1 MDISELNLIVFDEEE
16 NFEKTKDFLG
26 YEGSTIKRLF
36 CIQNDLQLKNI
47 IDNQLVDDDYIFLV
61 VHVFGK
67 TPNLKGIKKFLA
79 TDIPDRYPHLEYVY
93 ISDGAK
99 QDDIQHLMIDNDITP
114 KKEVYKYSQVRE
126 GLKNGSFKPITK
138 KELIENDI
146 NKAIIP
152 RENLTSKN
160 EKENRYQYAI
170 FTALYDEFEPLDS
183 FIDWDESK
191 SINTGT
197 TIYKVGKIKNTEKE
211 VVGTWAR
218 KTGMIDAAILVTE
231 MIHLFNPKYVIM
243 PGVCGGEEKTNFR
256 DIIVATDVFLLGKG
270 KIKDV
275 TEKDI
280 EKKTNQKI
288 ELFYNGN
295 DFNKYQLTDKEGK
308 PVDIIIEKFEK
319 ENNSEESCS
328 DIEYLIKPNSSK
340 ILEDLNRVYTDN
352 EKINLHFEP
361 MACSLSVIDKEDYF
375 ECNIKSIDRKTKAV
389 EMESYGV
396 ARAVKLANG
405 GKTKFI
411 ICKSVMDKTS
421 NKVDGY
427 KKPAANI
434 SVQFVKYI
442 LENDII

>member
-1 MDISELNLIVFDEEE
+1 MDTSKINLIVFDEQE
-16 NFEKTKDFLG
+16 NFDKTRNFLG

-36 CIQNDLQLKNI
+36 CIQNELQIRDI
-47 IDNQLVDDDYIFLV
+47 IDNQLDDNDYIFLV
-61 VHVFGK
+61 IHVFGK
-67 TPNLKGIKKFLA
+67 SENLRGIQEFLA
-79 TDIPDRYPHLEYVY
+79 SGISDKFPLLEYIY

-99 QDDIQHLMIDNDITP
+99 QEDIQHSMITNDIIP
-114 KKEVYKYSQVRE
+114 VKEVFKYHQVKD
-126 GLKNGSFKPITK
+126 GLKSDKFIAITK
-138 KELIENDI
+138 RELFA
-146 NKAIIP
+146 NKFKNTNNP
-152 RENLTSKN
+152 EGNLSYKGN
-160 EKENRYQYAI
+160 NHYQYAI
-170 FTALYDEFEPLDS
+170 FTALYDEFEPLNS
-183 FIDWDESK
+183 FITWDESK
-191 SINTGT
+191 SIDTGT
-197 TIYKVGKIKNTEKE
+197 TVYKIGKIKNTKKE

-231 MIHLFNPKYVIM
+231 MIHLFKPKFVIM

-275 TEKDI
+275 TEK
-280 EKKTNQKI
+280 EPETNNSKKI
-288 ELFYNGN
+288 ELFYDGVE
-295 DFNKYQLTDKEGK
+295 FKKKYLTNKDGK

-328 DIEYLIKPNSSK
+328 EIAYLIEPKNDD
-340 ILEDLNRVYTDN
+340 ILKELNRPYTDQ
-352 EKINLHFEP
+352 EKITIYFEP
-361 MACSLSVIDKEDYF
+361 IACSLSVIDKEDYF
-375 ECNIKSIDRKTKAV
+375 ECYIKSIDRKTKAV

-421 NKVDGY
+421 KKVDGY

-434 SVQFVKYI
+434 SAQFVKFI

>member
-1 MDISELNLIVFDEEE
+1 MDISKVNLIVFDKQE
-16 NFEKTKDFLG
+16 NFDKTKDFLG

-36 CIQNDLQLKNI
+36 CIQNEQQLKNI
-47 IDNQLVDDDYIFLV
+47 IDNELEESDYIFLV

-67 TPNLKGIKKFLA
+67 TPNLEGIKKFLA
-79 TDIPDRYPHLEYVY
+79 SGISDKYPLLGYIY

-99 QDDIQHLMIDNDITP
+99 QDDIQHLMISNSILP
-114 KKEVYKYSQVRE
+114 VKEVYNYFDVKD
-126 GLKNGSFKPITK
+126 GLKSDKFKVVTK
-138 KELIENDI
+138 KELLDNKLQNTNKPIENLSTKDT
-146 NKAIIP
+146 NHFP
-152 RENLTSKN
+152 
-160 EKENRYQYAI
+160 YAI
-170 FTALYDEFEPLDS
+170 FTALYDEFEPLNN
-183 FIDWDESK
+183 FIEWDDSK

-231 MIHLFNPKYVIM
+231 MIHLFKPSFVIM

-280 EKKTNQKI
+280 ETNTSQKI
-288 ELFYNGN
+288 ELFYNGI
-295 DFNKYQLTDKEGK
+295 DFNKNQLVDKEGK

-328 DIEYLIKPNSSK
+328 DIEYLIKPNSTK
-340 ILEDLNRVYTDN
+340 ILQELNRIYTEN
-352 EKINLHFEP
+352 EKIDLHFEP

-375 ECNIKSIDRKTKAV
+375 ECNIKSVDRKTKAV

-421 NKVDGY
+421 KKVDGY

-434 SVQFVKYI
+434 SAQFVKFI

>member
-1 MDISELNLIVFDEEE
+1 MDISKVNLIVFDEQD
-16 NFEKTKDFLG
+16 NFNKTKDFLG
-26 YEGSTIKRLF
+26 YIGSTIKNLF
-36 CIQNDLQLKNI
+36 CIQNETQLKNI
-47 IDNQLVDDDYIFLV
+47 IENNLVEEDYIFLV

-67 TPNLKGIKKFLA
+67 TPNLIGIKKFLA
-79 TDIPDRYPHLEYVY
+79 TDIPDKYPLLEYVY

-99 QDDIQHLMIDNDITP
+99 QDDIQLLMIKNGIAP
-114 KKEVYKYSQVRE
+114 IKEVYNYSDVRD
-126 GLKNGSFKPITK
+126 GLKSDKFKVITK
-138 KELIENDI
+138 KELIN
-146 NKAIIP
+146 NKLQNSDVPMDKLVLNNSIYYP
-152 RENLTSKN
+152 
-160 EKENRYQYAI
+160 YAI
-170 FTALYDEFEPLDS
+170 YTALLEEFEPLNN

-191 SINTGT
+191 SVNTGT
-197 TIYKVGKIKNTEKE
+197 TIYKVGKIKNTEKK

-231 MIHLFNPKYVIM
+231 MIHLFKPTYVIM

-256 DIIVATDVFLLGKG
+256 DIIIATDVFLLGKG
-270 KIKDV
+270 KIKDI

-280 EKKTNQKI
+280 ETNTSQKI
-288 ELFYNGN
+288 ELFYNGIE
-295 DFNKYQLTDKEGK
+295 FNKNQLVDKEGK

-319 ENNSEESCS
+319 ENNSEESSS
-328 DIEYLIKPNSSK
+328 DIEYLIKPNSPK
-340 ILEDLNRVYTDN
+340 ILEELNRIYTEN
-352 EKINLHFEP
+352 EKIDLHFEP

-434 SVQFVKYI
+434 SAQFVQYI
-442 LENDII
+442 LKNDII

>member
-1 MDISELNLIVFDEEE
+1 MDISKVNLIVFDEQE

-36 CIQNDLQLKNI
+36 CIQNEPQLKNI
-47 IDNQLVDDDYIFLV
+47 IDNILEDEDCLFLV

-67 TPNLKGIKKFLA
+67 SPNLEGIQKFLA
-79 TDIPDRYPHLEYVY
+79 TDIPDKYPLLEYIY

-99 QDDIQHLMIDNDITP
+99 QDEIQHLMISNGILP
-114 KKEVYKYSQVRE
+114 VKEVYKYYKVKD
-126 GLKNGSFKPITK
+126 GLKSDQFNVVTK
-138 KELIENDI
+138 KELLENIENKTI
-146 NKAIIP
+146 SP
-152 RENLTSKN
+152 REITLSNN
-160 EKENRYQYAI
+160 ENEYHYPYAI
-170 FTALYDEFEPLDS
+170 FTALYDEFEPLNS

-197 TIYKVGKIKNTEKE
+197 TIYKVGRIKNTDKE

-231 MIHLFNPKYVIM
+231 MIHLFKPAFVIM

-275 TEKDI
+275 TAKDI
-280 EKKTNQKI
+280 NTNTSQKV

-295 DFNKYQLTDKEGK
+295 SFSKNNLIDKDGK
-308 PVDIIIEKFEK
+308 TVEIIIEKFEK
-319 ENNSEESCS
+319 EHNSEESS
-328 DIEYLIKPNSSK
+328 SEIEYLIKPKNSE
-340 ILEDLNRVYTDN
+340 ILKELNKLFTN
-352 EKINLHFEP
+352 QEEINIHFEP

-434 SVQFVKYI
+434 SAQFVKYI
-442 LENDII
+442 LEKDII

>member
-1 MDISELNLIVFDEEE
+1 MDTAKINLIVFDEQE
-16 NFEKTKDFLG
+16 NFEKTRNFLG
-26 YEGSTIKRLF
+26 YEGSTIKRLY
-36 CIQNDLQLKNI
+36 CIQNEPQIRNI
-47 IDNQLVDDDYIFLV
+47 IENQLDDDDYLFLV
-61 VHVFGK
+61 IHVFGK
-67 TPNLKGIKKFLA
+67 SENLKGIQEFLA
-79 TDIPDRYPHLEYVY
+79 SGISDKYPLLEYIY

-99 QDDIQHLMIDNDITP
+99 QEDIQHSMITNGISP
-114 KKEVYKYSQVRE
+114 VKEVFKYHQVKD
-126 GLKNGSFKPITK
+126 GLKSDRFIAITK
-138 KELIENDI
+138 KDLTKTPVTKSVSEE
-146 NKAIIP
+146 
-152 RENLTSKN
+152 ENLTSKIGN
-160 EKENRYQYAI
+160 ECNYPYAI
-170 FTALYDEFEPLDS
+170 FTALLDEFEPLNN
-183 FIDWDESK
+183 FIEWDDLK

-211 VVGTWAR
+211 IVGTWAR
-218 KTGMIDAAILVTE
+218 KTGMIDAAILITE
-231 MIHLFNPKYVIM
+231 MIHLFKPKFVIM

-280 EKKTNQKI
+280 ETNTSQKI
-288 ELFYNGN
+288 ELFYNGI
-295 DFNKYQLTDKEGK
+295 DFNKNQLVDKEGK

-328 DIEYLIKPNSSK
+328 DIEYLIKPNSPK
-340 ILEDLNRVYTDN
+340 ILEELNKIYTEK
-352 EKINLHFEP
+352 EKIDLHFEP

-375 ECNIKSIDRKTKAV
+375 ECNIKSVDRKTKAV

-421 NKVDGY
+421 QKVDGY

-434 SVQFVKYI
+434 SAQFVKYI
-442 LENDII
+442 LENNII

>member
-1 MDISELNLIVFDEEE
+1 M
-16 NFEKTKDFLG
+16 
-26 YEGSTIKRLF
+26 
-36 CIQNDLQLKNI
+36 
-47 IDNQLVDDDYIFLV
+47 
-61 VHVFGK
+61 FGK
-67 TPNLKGIKKFLA
+67 TTNLKGIKKFLA
-79 TDIPDRYPHLEYVY
+79 TDIPNKYPLLDYIY

-99 QDDIQHLMIDNDITP
+99 QDDIQHLMISNGIIP
-114 KKEVYKYSQVRE
+114 VKEVYNYFEVKDC
-126 GLKNGSFKPITK
+126 LKSDKFKVITK
-138 KELIENDI
+138 KELLENIENKTI
-146 NKAIIP
+146 LQ
-152 RENLTSKN
+152 RENLFSN
-160 EKENRYQYAI
+160 REKEKQYPYAI
-170 FTALYDEFEPLDS
+170 FTALYDEFEPLND
-183 FIDWDESK
+183 FILWDESK

-197 TIYKVGKIKNTEKE
+197 TNYKVGKIKNTEKE

-231 MIHLFNPKYVIM
+231 MIHLFKPTFVIM

-270 KIKDV
+270 KIKDL
-275 TEKDI
+275 TEKDVDTN
-280 EKKTNQKI
+280 KNQKT
-288 ELFYNGN
+288 ELFYNKKS
-295 DFNKYQLTDKEGK
+295 FNKNNLIDKDGK
-308 PVDIIIEKFEK
+308 TVEIIIEKFEK
-319 ENNSEESCS
+319 ENNSEEASS
-328 DIEYLIKPNSSK
+328 DIEYLIKPNNSQ
-340 ILEDLNRVYTDN
+340 ILKELNKLFTSQEEID
-352 EKINLHFEP
+352 IHFEP

-434 SVQFVKYI
+434 SAQFVKYI
-442 LENDII
+442 LENNII

>member
-1 MDISELNLIVFDEEE
+1 MDNSKVNLIVFDEQE
-16 NFEKTKDFLG
+16 NFEKTRNFLG

-36 CIQNDLQLKNI
+36 GIQNLSQLNNI
-47 IDNQLVDDDYIFLV
+47 IDNQLEDDDYIFLV

-67 TPNLKGIKKFLA
+67 SENLKGIQEFLA
-79 TDIPDRYPHLEYVY
+79 SGISDKFPLLDYIY

-99 QDDIQHLMIDNDITP
+99 QDDIQHLMISNNMLPVKD
-114 KKEVYKYSQVRE
+114 VFKYHQVKD
-126 GLKNGSFKPITK
+126 GLKSDKFKVVTK
-138 KELIENDI
+138 KELLDNKLQYTNKPMENFSIKD
-146 NKAIIP
+146 
-152 RENLTSKN
+152 KN
-160 EKENRYQYAI
+160 HYPYAI
-170 FTALYDEFEPLDS
+170 FTALYDEFEPLDN
-183 FIDWDESK
+183 FIVWDESK
-191 SINTGT
+191 NIETGT
-197 TIYKVGKIKNTEKE
+197 VIYKVGKFKNTEKE

-218 KTGMIDAAILVTE
+218 KTGMIDAAIIVTE
-231 MIHLFNPKYVIM
+231 MIHLFTPKFVIM

-270 KIKDV
+270 KIKDL
-275 TEKDI
+275 TEI
-280 EKKTNQKI
+280 NVETNNSQKI
-288 ELFYNGN
+288 ELLYDGA
-295 DFNKYQLTDKEGK
+295 DFKKNQLTDKNGK

-328 DIEYLIKPNSSK
+328 DIEYLIKPNTPK
-340 ILEDLNRVYTDN
+340 ILEELNKIYTDN

-375 ECNIKSIDRKTKAV
+375 ECNIKSVDRKTKAV

-421 NKVDGY
+421 NKVDGF

-434 SVQFVKYI
+434 SALFVKYI